1 MTWLYIILL
10 CVVAG
15 FIQRTTGFGFGIF
28 IMIVLPYL
36 LPSYGE
42 ATTLSGLLAL
52 TNSLFIAIKLRKLI
66 SLKRLLPILITFIIV
81 SITSV
86 FLLKKTEDHILRF
99 ILAIVLILTSL
110 YFIFFSDRIHLK
122 TNLKTQITA
131 GAISGMMGGFF
142 AMQGPPAVLYFL
154 SSEKDKQHYMAMLQY
169 YLLTGNIAMTMAR
182 AGNGF
187 LTQTVAISYLYGII
201 GVIIGTSIGAIVF
214 NKIPTKIFK
223 YVVYSF
229 IGLSGVIILLTLK

>member
-28 IMIVLPYL
+28 IMTMLPYL
-36 LPSYGE
+36 LPSYAE

-81 SITSV
+81 SICSV
-86 FLLKKTEDHILRF
+86 CLLKKTEDHLLRT
-99 ILAIVLILTSL
+99 ILAVVLILTSL
-110 YFIFFSDRIHLK
+110 YFIFFSEKIHLK
-122 TNLKTQITA
+122 PNLKTQITA
-131 GAISGMMGGFF
+131 GTISGLMGGFF

-154 SSEKDKQHYMAMLQY
+154 SSEKDKEHYMAMLQC
-169 YLLTGNIAMTMAR
+169 YLLTGNVAMTIAR

-187 LTQTVAISYLYGII
+187 LTKDVAISYLYGII
-201 GVIIGTSIGAIVF
+201 GVIIGTSIGALVF
-214 NKIPTKIFK
+214 EKIPTKIFK
-223 YVVYSF
+223 YIVYSF